1 MIRVEDLSV
10 VLPGFT
16 LENIHLHVAPG
27 EAFAL
32 LGPTGAGKTLL
43 LEAIVGVT
51 PVHQGRILID
61 GRDVTHLP
69 PEHRK
74 IGIVYQDHALFPHLT
89 VEENIRYGQRY
100 CSGSPPSIAPL
111 IARLGLERLL
121 TRRIHTLS
129 GGEKQRVALARSLA
143 VAPSVLLLDEPL
155 TALDPNFREDIRGLI
170 KTLHQDTGVTLLMVT
185 HDFAEAHFMADRIAV
200 MHQGRIEQAGTVETV
215 FTRPESAFV
224 ATFVGMKNLFPA
236 CFDDDMA
243 AIGGIRLRCRQAG
256 NGFRA
261 VAIRPEHIKIDLRP
275 HGEASAN
282 RLEGRLGAILKRG
295 FYADVWVE
303 VDGVSF
309 HAIHSGR
316 DLLSADLSEGDRV
329 YLAIAPED
337 IHMIKEAPPHP
348 ETFHEAD
355 GDILSG

>member
-1 MIRVEDLSV
+1 MIRVEDLCV
-10 VLPGFT
+10 VLPGFA
-16 LENIHLHVAPG
+16 LENIQLHVAPG

-51 PVHQGRILID
+51 PVNQGRILID
-61 GRDVTHLP
+61 GRDVTRLP
-69 PEHRK
+69 PERRR

-100 CSGSPPSIAPL
+100 CTGSSPSIDPL
-111 IARLGLERLL
+111 IARLGLKRLL
-121 TRRIHTLS
+121 SRRIQTLS

-170 KTLHQDTGVTLLMVT
+170 KTLHQETGVTLLMVT
-185 HDFAEAHFMADRIAV
+185 HDFAEAHFMADRTAV
-200 MHQGRIEQAGTVETV
+200 MHRGRIEQAGTVETV
-215 FTRPESAFV
+215 FARPDTAFV

-236 CFDDDMA
+236 HFDGDIA
-243 AIGGIRLRCRQAG
+243 VIGGIQLRCRKPG

-261 VAIRPEHIKIDLRP
+261 VAIRPEHIKIGPRP
-275 HGEASAN
+275 YGDAGTN
-282 RLEGRLGAILKRG
+282 RLEGRLGAVLNRG
-295 FYADVWVE
+295 FYADIWIE

-316 DLLSADLSEGDRV
+316 DLTETDLSAGDRV
-329 YLAIAPED
+329 YLSIAPED
-337 IHMIKEAPPHP
+337 IHLIREVPPLQ
-348 ETFHEAD
+348 ETAT
-355 GDILSG
+355 